1 MINKI
6 NKINFIYNGK
16 LEFDNDIKSKVVH
29 YWNKLQQET
38 KLLKEGNILVVD
50 NFITN
55 GNDFEVELKETTFSN
70 FMYAK
75 ENKIGDLRVMFSGA
89 YILTADE
96 YVVCVLNNYYE
107 NELKFEALNLVGGMA
122 DAEDIVNG
130 EYSSQKCLKREFK
143 EELGFD
149 IEGDDWKIQLKYL
162 KFPSKDENPL
172 NYPIGTI
179 YEIRTTYTKEQIQKM
194 FDKQLHD
201 KEVKSLVF
209 FSKDNYEEISKYEH
223 RKKYMSELWKYIFN
237 NEN

>member
-1 MINKI
+1 MIKII
-6 NKINFIYNGK
+6 NKINFIYNGI

-38 KLLKEGNILVVD
+38 KLLKEGNILVVV

-107 NELKFEALNLVGGMA
+107 NELKFETLNLVGGIA

-149 IEGDDWKIQLKYL
+149 LEGNDWKIQLKYL
-162 KFPSKDENPL
+162 KFPSCMM
-172 NYPIGTI
+172 
-179 YEIRTTYTKEQIQKM
+179 RQITR
-194 FDKQLHD
+194 L
-201 KEVKSLVF
+201 
-209 FSKDNYEEISKYEH
+209 
-223 RKKYMSELWKYIFN
+223 
-237 NEN
+237 

>member
-1 MINKI
+1 MIKIINKI
-6 NKINFIYNGK
+6 DFIYNGK

-29 YWNKLQQET
+29 YWKKLQQET
-38 KLLKEGNILVVD
+38 KLLKEGNILVV
-50 NFITN
+50 NNLIAN

-75 ENKIGDLRVMFSGA
+75 ENKIGDIKVMFSGA

-107 NELKFEALNLVGGMA
+107 NELKFEILNLVGGIA
-122 DAEDIVNG
+122 DADDIVNG
-130 EYSSQKCLKREFK
+130 EYISQKCLKREFK

-162 KFPSKDENPL
+162 KFPSEGENSL

-179 YEIRTTYTKEQIQKM
+179 YEIRTTYTKEQIKKM
-194 FDKQLHD
+194 FEKQIHD
-201 KEVKSLVF
+201 NEVESLVF
-209 FSKDNYEEISKYEH
+209 FSKDN
-223 RKKYMSELWKYIFN
+223 
-237 NEN
+237 

>member
-1 MINKI
+1 MIKEI
-6 NKINFIYNGK
+6 NEIKFIYNGK
-16 LEFDNDIKSKVVH
+16 FEFDNDTKSKVVD

-38 KLLKEGNILVVD
+38 ELLREGNILIVD
-50 NFITN
+50 NLITN

-75 ENKIGDLRVMFSGA
+75 ENKVGDLRVMFSGA

-96 YVVCVLNNYYE
+96 YVACVLNNYYE
-107 NELKFEALNLVGGMA
+107 NELKFETLNLVGGMA
-122 DAEDIVNG
+122 DADDIVNG

-149 IEGDDWKIQLKYL
+149 LEDDDWKIQLKYL
-162 KFPSKDENPL
+162 KFPSESENPVS
-172 NYPIGTI
+172 YPIGTI

-194 FDKQLHD
+194 FEKQLHD

-209 FSKDNYEEISKYEH
+209 FSKDNYEDISKYEH
-223 RKKYMSELWKYIFN
+223 KKKYMSELWRCIFK
-237 NEN
+237 

>member
-1 MINKI
+1 MIKII

-29 YWNKLQQET
+29 YWKKLQQET
-38 KLLKEGNILVVD
+38 KLLKEGNILVV
-50 NFITN
+50 NNLIAN

-70 FMYAK
+70 YMYAK
-75 ENKIGDLRVMFSGA
+75 DKKIRDLRVMFSGA

-107 NELKFEALNLVGGMA
+107 NELKFEILNLVGGMA
-122 DAEDIVNG
+122 DADDIVNG

-149 IEGDDWKIQLKYL
+149 LEGDDWKIQLKYL
-162 KFPSKDENPL
+162 KFPSEGENPL

-194 FDKQLHD
+194 FEKQIHD
-201 KEVKSLVF
+201 NEVESLVF
-209 FSKDNYEEISKYEH
+209 FSKDNYTDISQYKH
-223 RKKYMSELWKYIFN
+223 KKKYMSELWKCIFK
-237 NEN
+237 

>member
-1 MINKI
+1 MIKIINKI
-6 NKINFIYNGK
+6 DFIYNGK

-29 YWNKLQQET
+29 YWKKLQQET
-38 KLLKEGNILVVD
+38 KLLKEGNILVV
-50 NFITN
+50 NNLIAN

-75 ENKIGDLRVMFSGA
+75 ENKIGDIKVMFSGA

-107 NELKFEALNLVGGMA
+107 NELKFEILNLVGGIA
-122 DAEDIVNG
+122 DADDIVNG
-130 EYSSQKCLKREFK
+130 EYISQKCLKREFK

-162 KFPSKDENPL
+162 KFPSEGENSL

-179 YEIRTTYTKEQIQKM
+179 YEIRTTYTKEQIKKM
-194 FDKQLHD
+194 FEKQIHD
-201 KEVKSLVF
+201 NEVESLVF
-209 FSKDNYEEISKYEH
+209 FSKDNYTDISQYKH
-223 RKKYMSELWKYIFN
+223 KKKYMLELWKCIFK
-237 NEN
+237 

>member
-38 KLLKEGNILVVD
+38 KLLKEGNILVV
-50 NFITN
+50 NNLIAN

-162 KFPSKDENPL
+162 KLPSKGENLL
-172 NYPIGTI
+172 NYPIGII
-179 YEIRTTYTKEQIQKM
+179 YEIRTTYTKEQIQKL
-194 FDKQLHD
+194 FEKQIHD
-201 KEVKSLVF
+201 NEVESLVF

-223 RKKYMSELWKYIFN
+223 KKKYMSELWKYIFN